1 VHRYTVGQRKGL
13 RLSASQP
20 LYVTNISAADARITV
35 GSRADL
41 ERISCEVDSVNWV
54 SGEVPKGP
62 IRTRVQIRH
71 RHDPSPA
78 LVTPRDDG
86 GVLIV
91 FDAPERAIT
100 PGQAAVFYEGDE
112 VVGGGWIGK

>member
-1 VHRYTVGQRKGL
+1 
-13 RLSASQP
+13 
-20 LYVTNISAADARITV
+20 
-35 GSRADL
+35 
-41 ERISCEVDSVNWV
+41 
-54 SGEVPKGP
+54 VPKGP